1 VPGRTDVA
9 GPISLRI
16 PETGPAFR
24 HRVRMTSVH
33 PAQGFRLPMGTIGKR
48 WSGPAELP
56 PRASNGD
63 LRRSCRPG
71 PGTSVAR
78 AHPFAVGRHPGHAPA
93 LVPGRGRGAPGI
105 GADAQPLVAGHAVRI
120 GPRPDDLAYA
130 YGQGSLEIE
139 FDFID
144 HVLEIRTSAGEQ
156 RHVRL
161 EPRSVAS
168 FYTEVMDRLSSLGVQ
183 PSTLGRPVEVPVAI
197 PFARDD
203 QHRSYDAL
211 WARRFWL
218 VLLQAHRVMSVFRAR
233 FTGKAS
239 PVHFFWGGG
248 DLAATRFSGRTAPT
262 HPGGVP
268 NCADWVQ
275 VLAYSHEV
283 SSCGFWPGGSAEGSF
298 YAYAYPA
305 PDGFADWPVG
315 PSAAFY
321 DNSLGEF
328 LLPYAAVRA
337 ADEPDEMLLEFF
349 QTSYEAAAE
358 LAGWDRAA
366 LEAPAR

>member
-1 VPGRTDVA
+1 MTSDVA
-9 GPISLRI
+9 VVRGQEPQWPELTLSQWADTRDTLQLWCQVVGEVRLALEPMLNHWWQVTLYVSARGLTTSLMHTA
-16 PETGPAFR
+16 TG
-24 HRVRMTSVH
+24 
-33 PAQGFRLPMGTIGKR
+33 G
-48 WSGPAELP
+48 
-56 PRASNGD
+56 
-63 LRRSCRPG
+63 
-71 PGTSVAR
+71 
-78 AHPFAVGRHPGHAPA
+78 
-93 LVPGRGRGAPGI
+93 
-105 GADAQPLVAGHAVRI
+105 
-120 GPRPDDLAYA
+120 
-130 YGQGSLEIE
+130 LEIE

-248 DLAATRFSGRTAPT
+248 DLAATRFSGRRAPR

>member
-1 VPGRTDVA
+1 VTSDVA
-9 GPISLRI
+9 VVRGQEPQWPELTLSQWADTRDTLQLWFQVVGEVRLALEPMLNHWWQVTLYVSARGLTTSLMHTA
-16 PETGPAFR
+16 TG
-24 HRVRMTSVH
+24 
-33 PAQGFRLPMGTIGKR
+33 G
-48 WSGPAELP
+48 
-56 PRASNGD
+56 
-63 LRRSCRPG
+63 
-71 PGTSVAR
+71 
-78 AHPFAVGRHPGHAPA
+78 
-93 LVPGRGRGAPGI
+93 
-105 GADAQPLVAGHAVRI
+105 
-120 GPRPDDLAYA
+120 
-130 YGQGSLEIE
+130 LEIE

-168 FYTEVMDRLSSLGVQ
+168 FYTEVMDGLSSLGVQ

-197 PFARDD
+197 PFAGDD

-211 WARRFWL
+211 WAHRFWL
-218 VLLQAHRVMSVFRAR
+218 ALLQAHRVMSVFRAR
-233 FTGKAS
+233 FIGKAS

-248 DLAATRFSGRTAPT
+248 DLAATRFSGRRAPR

-298 YAYAYPA
+298 YAYAYPV

-349 QTSYEAAAE
+349 QTTYEAAAE